1 MNRFTSSLI
10 RTLAI
15 ATIATCA
22 AHADVTTTLSKG
34 KLKITADASGS
45 VIHLFGA
52 GFGALTM
59 TVDGVPAGEFSGVRD
74 IDVKCGSGNDTLDAF
89 AIQIGGNLRAKMGD
103 GNDIVLLAAVDSPT
117 GKPLVVCG
125 KVDVDLGGDTGD
137 SIGIAPITTSAV
149 YLMSDVT
156 IRGATFIGIDGG
168 GTAPTLEPA
177 DIVIGGKLRTVRT
190 GGDPGQ
196 IESTKLDDVLVGGE
210 TKLDF
215 GNAKD
220 ELLVTHS
227 QFARKVTMRL
237 RGGDDTVDFQN
248 NETKFDG
255 PAAFIGGSGFDS
267 LASTAGCEFAAAF
280 AFPQMEFVP

>member
-1 MNRFTSSLI
+1 MIRFTSNLI
-10 RTLAI
+10 RALAI
-15 ATIATCA
+15 TTIATSA
-22 AHADVTTTLSKG
+22 ARADVTTTLSKG

-45 VIHLFGA
+45 VIRLFGA

-59 TVDGVPAGEFSGVRD
+59 TVDGVPAGEFSGARD

-103 GNDIVLLAAVDSPT
+103 GSDIVLLAAVDSPT

-137 SIGIAPITTSAV
+137 SIGIAPIALSAV

-168 GTAPTLEPA
+168 GSSPTLESA
-177 DIVIGGKLRTVRT
+177 DVVIGGKLRTVRA
-190 GGDPGQ
+190 GGVPGQ
-196 IESTKLDDVLVGGE
+196 LEFMKLDDVLVGGE

-220 ELLVTHS
+220 DLLITHS

-237 RGGDDTVDFQN
+237 RGGDDTIDFQN

-267 LASTAGCEFAAAF
+267 LVSTAGCEFAAAF